1 MDEDLYLTFMASRR
15 SSEKEITQFWEEQAD
30 FFTITMTPPTQHSAA
45 IIFCES
51 KTSVLLQL
59 PYSLDLSP
67 AHLFMSLKLKV
78 DLKGC
83 HFVFAE
89 EMQAK

>member
-1 MDEDLYLTFMASRR
+1 M
-15 SSEKEITQFWEEQAD
+15 TQFWEEQAY

-45 IIFCES
+45 IIFLWKQNS
-51 KTSVLLQL
+51 SASTPTLQ
-59 PYSLDLSP
+59 PWSLSSS
-67 AHLFMSLKLKV
+67 LFMFLKQKV

-83 HFVFAE
+83 QFVLVE